1 MLSEVNITLYV
12 VLGILTIILSSIVA
26 IAFMSSSELRQH
38 PSGLLAGLSIC
49 EVIMAYHSIVFALGS
64 KSYIKTLSIEK
75 LAVFYIFN
83 DTGSVS
89 WLCGMNQ
96 ILLSASTICCIC
108 YNIAICLDLVITLY
122 NPLIPGSV
130 RKKWYHTL
138 IAIAVVYFTVFVKK
152 FRPLCSCS

>member
-89 WLCGMNQ
+89 
-96 ILLSASTICCIC
+96 
-108 YNIAICLDLVITLY
+108 
-122 NPLIPGSV
+122 
-130 RKKWYHTL
+130 
-138 IAIAVVYFTVFVKK
+138 
-152 FRPLCSCS
+152 